1 MSEELDLITVLFAL
15 LGIGIA
21 FKSDIIRA
29 YKNRKI
35 AKEKK
40 ILIKHQMMM
49 IIHMILVQVS
59 ILEILEILTR
69 KKSLKRI

>member
-35 AKEKK
+35 AKEKN
-40 ILIKHQMMM
+40 
-49 IIHMILVQVS
+49 
-59 ILEILEILTR
+59 
-69 KKSLKRI
+69 KKNSNKTSNDDDNSYDFSSSFDPGDSGDFD

>member
-40 ILIKHQMMM
+40 F
-49 IIHMILVQVS
+49 
-59 ILEILEILTR
+59 
-69 KKSLKRI
+69 